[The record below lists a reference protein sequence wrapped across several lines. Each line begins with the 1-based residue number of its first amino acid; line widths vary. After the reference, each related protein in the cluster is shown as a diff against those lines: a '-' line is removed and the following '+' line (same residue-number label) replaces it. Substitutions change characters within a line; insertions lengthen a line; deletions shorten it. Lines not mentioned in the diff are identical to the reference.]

1 MRRQEFTLEDFR
13 DQLQQLRSMGSL
25 EEILAMLPGAAGI
38 PKEVKQ
44 LSLSEEQFKRVEAI
58 INSMTVAE
66 RRDPSIINGSCRRRI
81 ARGSGTTV
89 QDVNK
94 LLSQF
99 AQMQRM
105 FKQMGSMGKK
115 GQLKKLKKGKRGF
128 PFF

>member
-1 MRRQEFTLEDFR
+1 
-13 DQLQQLRSMGSL
+13 
-25 EEILAMLPGAAGI
+25 MLPGAANI

-44 LSLSEEQFKRVEAI
+44 LSLNEAQFKRVEAVI
-58 INSMTVAE
+58 DSMTAAE
-66 RRDPSIINGSCRRRI
+66 RRDPSIINSSRRRRI

-99 AQMQRM
+99 AQMQKM
-105 FKQMGSMGKK
+105 FKQMSGLSKK